1 MLDKDT
7 VKSKLMS
14 ALSTERYIHTLGVAE
29 EARKLAERYG
39 DEELAK
45 KPSMPDFY
53 TTAQRIIR
61 LT

>member
-29 EARKLAERYG
+29 EARKLAERY
-39 DEELAK
+39 
-45 KPSMPDFY
+45 
-53 TTAQRIIR
+53 
-61 LT
+61 